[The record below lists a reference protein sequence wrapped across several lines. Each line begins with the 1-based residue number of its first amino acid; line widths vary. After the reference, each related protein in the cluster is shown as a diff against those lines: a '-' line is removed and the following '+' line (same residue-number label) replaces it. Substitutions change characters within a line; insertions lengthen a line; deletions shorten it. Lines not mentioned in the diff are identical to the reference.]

1 MANNPFELDN
11 LPVFNNTPDFNTI
24 PKSEVDYT
32 KQLQIYSQPFSGVA
46 NTYTTPTKDPFQSL
60 LTYKSATNNSPEF
73 SYSSIL
79 DERYSGKEVYSPQKD
94 TEFIYAENQGT
105 LGRLGRRLDQAFDNL
120 NYTFVN
126 GYIGLGKSF
135 EDWQD
140 GSKGFGKAFMEGYI
154 NFTSQDAA
162 LDMDRDLYK
171 KPIYQSREFAKNPDA
186 FWSLEGALGSGVES
200 LGYMGGA
207 IAQIAVDN
215 MIGAAIREITVA
227 AVAAAPLTYGAS
239 LLAPAAI
246 FGSQALVL
254 NDSVRKVIGED
265 FANMYLGMMVSGDI
279 AAVGG
284 RILKPGL
291 AAEVRNAFKLSN
303 IRNIKTSL
311 YEVAKAQ
318 ANFTRAGTLADT
330 TGELTRAAKTYNTI
344 NKIKDLGV
352 FATRAWLSSG
362 GEAAIE
368 ALHAQKEF
376 IEERVSD
383 FVSKNGYMPEGQE
396 LESIKSLS
404 NRVSNDVNEYNRMLL
419 SITNGFALKSFF
431 ESPLKG
437 FISRFPLALE
447 GGKVISKY
455 SGKKALANYFLKT
468 GQQSLV
474 EGMEEANQ
482 YVISSGVKDYYRQNS
497 KDRQWVESLREGLA
511 AAYTTREGLYEGFVG
526 ALFGGGTHT
535 VASVNN
541 GIKTLRQK
549 KGFMSGFTG
558 FDKEHIDKVVTTLN
572 ELIIDSKKTNT
583 SLQETLANGLKDK
596 KSIAQIKQQIERNNF
611 RLMYSLYKN
620 GLSDKFNKI
629 ADDIFSELT
638 NNSIEQLYEGVS
650 FEHSGKEYTLGQ
662 LPQDTRESLVESF
675 KTQQKEILIND
686 AKSIANKVT
695 LATKLFNDPYTENYL
710 TKLFSKNKTDNRQNR
725 IDMANLFENSV
736 YAMYHLEKQNLDFEK
751 MIEDLKE
758 GYSGKVN
765 KNSLLFKVIEETD
778 DGKLTILD
786 FITTSKDGFNMYSDY
801 VDQTIEET
809 KKDLELLSANNLVD
823 TKDEVR
829 QKKNLLARF
838 TTLQK
843 EIKEA
848 KISKSKDPLF
858 DFIISKARK
867 NLNQSRVKSIESL
880 LNRKDRFDLLNEAG
894 IEGYSIEGED
904 VYYTND
910 DGKVLVSKKTNLK
923 AIADHLLKT
932 AAELQSSQEAEII
945 AIETKYKRISN
956 LLIRSLDNDLRK
968 ALAAIDETDLID
980 LRTEVEE
987 EVFYEKLGEDKALED
1002 EYEEQLEELAEIN
1015 DEILALPD
1023 TATKEDVIKVLL
1035 TSKALSFNLTGNKD
1049 LKEAFDLLVEE
1060 LLNTNNSQP
1069 KNSIDDIEKR
1079 RQEELD
1085 SNAHNLIVE
1094 TELYED
1100 GDGRKYLV
1108 HTLKDGRKR
1117 LDNAGKNEKRTS
1129 TSDIYDGSV
1138 PVESYIYD
1146 AKKIKDIDVV
1156 NTVEEKINAKYDAEL
1171 NNLKTNTTS
1180 TALDHKTWINK
1191 MITSSKFAKLK
1202 GASRL
1207 FLEIENDQ
1215 KDGGLFNVI
1224 YDYYVE
1230 DEKLETV
1237 KTQFQGDLDTARTIE
1252 VTEQDIEKASK
1263 EYVKMKKELEA
1274 QRENLRKTY
1283 QEKADKV
1290 AEEQNEKIDKE
1301 IALLSSSVFTDK
1313 VNAFGKLV
1321 KETNE
1326 QEYEEN
1332 APKIESYLQD
1342 RLWEDIATVRT
1353 LQELK
1358 QSLTV
1363 VKQNVEGFLND
1374 NTRASYLERLY
1385 KSNKKIDTEV
1395 AEELATQ
1402 EEEETPPAP
1411 ATFSEP
1417 QQQEINDFYA
1427 TLESQLSPVNY
1438 QAVLEFV
1445 KQKIITFECV

>member
-11 LPVFNNTPDFNTI
+11 LPVFSNTPDFNTI
-24 PKSEVDYT
+24 PKNEVDYA

-46 NTYTTPTKDPFQSL
+46 NTYTTANKDPFQSL
-60 LTYKSATNNSPEF
+60 LTYKSPENNSPEF

-79 DERYSGKEVYSPQKD
+79 DERYSGKEIYSPQKD
-94 TEFIYAENQGT
+94 TEFIYAEEQGT
-105 LGRLGRRLDQAFDNL
+105 LGRLGRRLDQAFDNF

-140 GSKGFGKAFMEGYI
+140 GTKGFGKSFMEGYL
-154 NFTSQDAA
+154 NSTSQDAA
-162 LDMDRDLYK
+162 LDMDRDLFN
-171 KPIYQSREFAKNPDA
+171 KPIYQSREFAKNPDT

-215 MIGAAIREITVA
+215 MIGSAIRQITMSSI
-227 AVAAAPLTYGAS
+227 AAAPVTGGAS

-246 FGSQALVL
+246 LGSQGLAL

-265 FANMYLGMMVSGDI
+265 FANLYLGMMVSGDI

-284 RILKPGL
+284 RVLRPGL
-291 AAEVRNAFKLSN
+291 AAEIKNAFKLSN

-311 YEVAKAQ
+311 YEIAKTQ
-318 ANFTRAGTLADT
+318 ANFAKAGTLADT
-330 TGELTRAAKTYNTI
+330 ASNLTRSARTYNTI
-344 NKIKDLGV
+344 NKVKDLGV

-396 LESIKSLS
+396 LDAIKSLS
-404 NRVSNDVNEYNRMLL
+404 TRVSNDVNEYNRMLL

-437 FISRFPLALE
+437 FISRLPLGLE
-447 GGKVISKY
+447 GATVISKY
-455 SGKKALANYFLKT
+455 SGKKALANYLFKT

-474 EGMEEANQ
+474 EGLEEANQ
-482 YVISSGVKDYYRQNS
+482 YVISSGIKDYYKQNS
-497 KDRQWVESLREGLA
+497 KDRQWVESLKEGLA

-535 VASVNN
+535 VSSINN
-541 GIKTLRQK
+541 GVKTLRQK
-549 KGFMSGFTG
+549 KGFMSGLTG
-558 FDKEHIDKVVTTLN
+558 FDKEHITKVVDTLN

-596 KSIAQIKQQIERNNF
+596 KSISQIKQQIERNNF

-650 FEHSGKEYTLGQ
+650 FEHNGKEYTLGR

-710 TKLFSKNKTDNRQNR
+710 TKLFSKNKQDNRQNR

-751 MIEDLKE
+751 MITDLKE

-809 KKDLELLSANNLVD
+809 KKDLELLSANNLID

-848 KISKSKDPLF
+848 KVSKSKDPLF
-858 DFIISKARK
+858 DFIISKARA

-910 DGKVLVSKKTNLK
+910 DGKILVGKKTNLK
-923 AIADHLLKT
+923 VITDHLIKT
-932 AAELQSSQEAEII
+932 AKELQASQEAEMI

-968 ALAAIDETDLID
+968 ALAGIDETDLMN

-987 EVFYEKLGEDKALED
+987 EVFYEKLGADKALED

-1060 LLNTNNSQP
+1060 LLQEDLTT
-1069 KNSIDDIEKR
+1069 ID
-1079 RQEELD
+1079 
-1085 SNAHNLIVE
+1085 
-1094 TELYED
+1094 Y
-1100 GDGRKYLV
+1100 
-1108 HTLKDGRKR
+1108 
-1117 LDNAGKNEKRTS
+1117 
-1129 TSDIYDGSV
+1129 
-1138 PVESYIYD
+1138 
-1146 AKKIKDIDVV
+1146 
-1156 NTVEEKINAKYDAEL
+1156 
-1171 NNLKTNTTS
+1171 
-1180 TALDHKTWINK
+1180 KTWINK

-1313 VNAFGKLV
+1313 VNAFGKLI